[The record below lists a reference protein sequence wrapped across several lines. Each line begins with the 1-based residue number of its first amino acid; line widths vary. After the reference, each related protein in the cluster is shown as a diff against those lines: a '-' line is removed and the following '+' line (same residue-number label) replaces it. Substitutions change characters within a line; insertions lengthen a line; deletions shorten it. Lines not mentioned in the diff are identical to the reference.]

1 MKKAIFTTLAI
12 VLIISNCFS
21 QDTITFRSLEEV
33 QAKVFEITSTD
44 IKYKKFD
51 NPNGPVFIILR
62 SDVLSIR
69 YENGTKDIFNT
80 EKDIISSSPATP
92 ASTPVSIPTPLISGN
107 DYFMKGQKDATRYY
121 VGYTG
126 AGTGT
131 LVTSLISPLIGLVP
145 AIACAATPPKQKN
158 LNFPS
163 AELLKNPDYHRGY
176 DARAR
181 KMKQGKV
188 WTNWGV
194 GLGVNLVLVLL
205 FTASQ

>member
-1 MKKAIFTTLAI
+1 MKKSIFTALAI
-12 VLIISNCFS
+12 VFIISNCFS

-80 EKDIISSSPATP
+80 EKEESGNTPSTP
-92 ASTPVSIPTPLISGN
+92 ASPPVLAPTPVMSSN
-107 DYFMKGQKDATRYY
+107 DYYMKGQKDATRYY

-131 LVTSLISPLIGLVP
+131 LVTSLVSPLLGLVP
-145 AIACAATPPKQKN
+145 AIACVATPPKQKN

-176 DARAR
+176 DARAK

-194 GLGVNLVLVLL
+194 GLGVNLILVIM
-205 FTASQ
+205 FTAAQ

>member
-12 VLIISNCFS
+12 VFIISNCFS

-80 EKDIISSSPATP
+80 EK
-92 ASTPVSIPTPLISGN
+92 
-107 DYFMKGQKDATRYY
+107 
-121 VGYTG
+121 
-126 AGTGT
+126 
-131 LVTSLISPLIGLVP
+131 
-145 AIACAATPPKQKN
+145 
-158 LNFPS
+158 
-163 AELLKNPDYHRGY
+163 E
-176 DARAR
+176 
-181 KMKQGKV
+181 
-188 WTNWGV
+188 
-194 GLGVNLVLVLL
+194 
-205 FTASQ
+205 